1 MKKYDI
7 LSLPGGHR
15 VGEGR
20 GPGLD
25 ADVEVKNSAGQDGGH
40 PDDAALETEVEHV
53 LDVAFGFHA
62 IIIFK
67 RASHGLADLQ
77 QLHLDVG

>member
-1 MKKYDI
+1 MIYHI
-7 LSLPGGHR
+7 LSLPGGNR
-15 VGEGR
+15 VGKGR

-25 ADVEVKNSAGQDGGH
+25 ADIEVENSAGQDGGH
-40 PDDAALETEVEHV
+40 LDDAALETEVEHV

-62 IIIFK
+62 IIILK
-67 RASHGLADLQ
+67 RASHGLADLK